1 MRSQF
6 TDCDLEKKVIHSC
19 HCDFKLIIGT
29 LISHPFSTQTSFMI
43 SANRANGLGAC
54 HQCLFGSHKYISDKI
69 YICICMTYFCFVV
82 HCVNCDNTS
91 CTWKQN
97 THFKH
102 VAILRISQIGQCKD
116 VNIAD
121 ISAQY
126 RISWNLESDIS
137 ITSNREKVAL
147 VYLQKCPVAIHISH
161 GFHTM
166 NFNFYFFFL
175 YFKRTKKDLEIESL
189 YSTCL

>member
-1 MRSQF
+1 MSLWLQVNNRNTHLFPLLHSDIFHAQCQQGKWMRCMSSVLVWVCQ
-6 TDCDLEKKVIHSC
+6 
-19 HCDFKLIIGT
+19 
-29 LISHPFSTQTSFMI
+29 
-43 SANRANGLGAC
+43 
-54 HQCLFGSHKYISDKI
+54 SDKI

-82 HCVNCDNTS
+82 QCVNCDNTS

-97 THFKH
+97 THLKH

-116 VNIAD
+116 VSIAD

-126 RISWNLESDIS
+126 RISWNPESDIS
-137 ITSNREKVAL
+137 IISNREKVAL